1 MAKHYDI
8 AELSIYK
15 HNISRKQALSTSIL
29 DYKNT
34 FNMNQIFSLNQP
46 KDTNASAPVMLVTGG
61 AKRIGA
67 AIVRAAHEQGYRV
80 IIHCHH
86 SKQEANALADALNN
100 SRANSVVVVL
110 ADLAVVNNS
119 ETLQQFTRNIMQAF
133 GQLDVL
139 VHNASRFYPSPLGH
153 INLDQWDELFLTNAK
168 APLLL
173 SQALYPYLRTQQG
186 CIISLLDIHAH
197 NKPFGHYAVYNMA
210 KAAHRMMVQSLALDM
225 APDIRVNGVAPG
237 VNILPDA
244 DSDQALD
251 QQQQKSIVDSIPM
264 QRIGKPAEIAHSV
277 LYLAQASYVTGEIIT
292 VDGGRSLTLA
302 GGHI

>member
-1 MAKHYDI
+1 MTRTLK
-8 AELSIYK
+8 
-15 HNISRKQALSTSIL
+15 NIQTVTI
-29 DYKNT
+29 
-34 FNMNQIFSLNQP
+34 
-46 KDTNASAPVMLVTGG
+46 SAPVMLVTGS

-67 AIVRAAHEQGYRV
+67 AIVRAAHKQGYRV

-86 SKQEANALADALNN
+86 SMQEANALADELNDTRDH
-100 SRANSVVVVL
+100 SAVVIM

-119 ETLQQFTRNIMQAF
+119 ETLQQFTQNIMQVF

-139 VHNASRFYPSPLGH
+139 VHNASRFYPTPLGSIH
-153 INLDQWDELFLTNAK
+153 HDQWDELLLSNAK

-173 SQALYPYLRTQQG
+173 SQALYPYLKMQQG

-197 NKPFGHYAVYNMA
+197 NKPFANYTVYNMA

-225 APDIRVNGVAPG
+225 APEVRVNGVAPG

-251 QQQQKSIVDSIPM
+251 SEQQNKIISSIPM
-264 QRIGKPAEIAHSV
+264 QRIGTPADIAHSV
-277 LYLAQASYVTGEIIT
+277 LYLSQASYVTGEIIT
-292 VDGGRSLTLA
+292 VDGGRSLTLS
-302 GGHI
+302 GGH

>member
-1 MAKHYDI
+1 MNDPNVMSLPFI
-8 AELSIYK
+8 AST
-15 HNISRKQALSTSIL
+15 AL
-29 DYKNT
+29 
-34 FNMNQIFSLNQP
+34 LNN
-46 KDTNASAPVMLVTGG
+46 NAVMLVTGA

-67 AIVRAAHEQGYRV
+67 AIIKMAHASGYRV

-86 SKQEANALADALNN
+86 SEQDATLLANTLNQIRKN
-100 SRANSVVVVL
+100 SAAIVTT
-110 ADLAVVNNS
+110 DLAVVNDATS
-119 ETLQQFTRNIMQAF
+119 LTHFVQTIMSVF

-153 INLDQWDELFLTNAK
+153 IDLGQWDELFLTNAK

-173 SQALYPYLRTQQG
+173 SQALLPYLQAQHG

-197 NKPFGHYAVYNMA
+197 DKPFKHYTVYNMA

-225 APDIRVNGVAPG
+225 APTIRVNGVAPG
-237 VNILPDA
+237 VNILPEA

-251 QQQQKSIVDSIPM
+251 DRQQQSIIDSIPM
-264 QRIGKPAEIAHSV
+264 QRIGTPTDIAHCV
-277 LYLAQASYVTGEIIT
+277 LYLAQANYVTGEIIN

-302 GGHI
+302 GGSF

>member
-1 MAKHYDI
+1 MTQK
-8 AELSIYK
+8 L
-15 HNISRKQALSTSIL
+15 T
-29 DYKNT
+29 T
-34 FNMNQIFSLNQP
+34 TQP
-46 KDTNASAPVMLVTGG
+46 MTIPSPVMLVTGS

-67 AIVRAAHEQGYRV
+67 AIVRAAHRQGYRV

-86 SKQEANALADALNN
+86 SEQEAHALADELNDTWAH
-100 SRANSVVVVL
+100 SAVVII
-110 ADLAVVNNS
+110 ADLAVVNQRD
-119 ETLQQFTRNIMQAF
+119 TLKHLTQTIMQAF

-139 VHNASRFYPSPLGH
+139 VHNASRFYPTPLGS
-153 INLDQWDELFLTNAK
+153 INYDQWDELLLTNAK

-173 SQALYPYLRTQQG
+173 SQALYPYLKSQQG

-197 NKPFGHYAVYNMA
+197 DKPFANYTVYNMA

-225 APDIRVNGVAPG
+225 APEVRVNGVAPG

-251 QQQQKSIVDSIPM
+251 SQQQSKIISSIPM
-264 QRIGKPAEIAHSV
+264 QRIGIPAEIAHSV

-302 GGHI
+302 GGN

>member
-1 MAKHYDI
+1 MAKHYDNV
-8 AELSIYK
+8 ELSIYK
-15 HNISRKQALSTSIL
+15 HKISRKQALATSIL

-34 FNMNQIFSLNQP
+34 FNMNQEFSLNQP

-67 AIVRAAHEQGYRV
+67 AIVRAAHQQGYRV

-86 SKQEANALADALNN
+86 SKQEGTALANELNEN
-100 SRANSVVVVL
+100 RAGSAIVIV
-110 ADLAVVNNS
+110 ADLAIVNDS
-119 ETLQQFTRNIMQAF
+119 PALSQFIQNIIGSF

-139 VHNASRFYPSPLGH
+139 VHNASRFYPSPLGS
-153 INLDQWDELFLTNAK
+153 IENAQWDELFLTNAK

-186 CIISLLDIHAH
+186 CIISLLDIHAD
-197 NKPFGHYAVYNMA
+197 NRPFKNYAVYNMA

-225 APDIRVNGVAPG
+225 APNVRVNGVAPG
-237 VNILPDA
+237 VNILPEA
-244 DSDQALD
+244 NSDQALD
-251 QQQQKSIVDSIPM
+251 KQQQKIIVDSIPM

>member
-1 MAKHYDI
+1 MAKHYDNV
-8 AELSIYK
+8 ELNIYK
-15 HNISRKQALSTSIL
+15 HNISRKQALLTSIL

-34 FNMNQIFSLNQP
+34 FNMNQEFSLNQP

-86 SKQEANALADALNN
+86 SKQEANTLADALNQIRPD
-100 SRANSVVVVL
+100 SAVVVL
-110 ADLAVVNNS
+110 ADLAVINNS
-119 ETLQQFTRNIMQAF
+119 ETLQQFIRNIMQAF
-133 GQLDVL
+133 EQLDVL
-139 VHNASRFYPSPLGH
+139 IHNASRFYPTPLGH

-197 NKPFGHYAVYNMA
+197 DKPFKNYVVYNMA

-225 APDIRVNGVAPG
+225 APEVRVNGVAPG
-237 VNILPDA
+237 VNILPEA

-251 QQQQKSIVDSIPM
+251 PQQQKSIINSIPM
-264 QRIGKPAEIAHSV
+264 QRIGRPEEIAYSV
-277 LYLAQASYVTGEIIT
+277 LYLAHASYVTGEIIT

>member
-1 MAKHYDI
+1 
-8 AELSIYK
+8 
-15 HNISRKQALSTSIL
+15 
-29 DYKNT
+29 
-34 FNMNQIFSLNQP
+34 MNQEFGLNQP
-46 KDTNASAPVMLVTGG
+46 KDTNVSAPVMLVTGG

-86 SKQEANALADALNN
+86 SKQEANALADAMNN
-100 SRANSVVVVL
+100 SRADSAAVVL
-110 ADLAVVNNS
+110 ADLAVVNNN
-119 ETLQQFTRNIMQAF
+119 ETLQQFTLNIMRAF

-139 VHNASRFYPSPLGH
+139 VHNASRFYPTPLGH
-153 INLDQWDELFLTNAK
+153 INIEQWDELFLTNAK

-173 SQALYPYLRTQQG
+173 SQALYPYLRKQQG

-225 APDIRVNGVAPG
+225 APDVRVNGVAPG

-251 QQQQKSIVDSIPM
+251 QQQQKSIIDSIPM

-277 LYLAQASYVTGEIIT
+277 LYLVEASYVTGEIIT

-302 GGHI
+302 GGSY

>member
-1 MAKHYDI
+1 MTQTLK
-8 AELSIYK
+8 
-15 HNISRKQALSTSIL
+15 NIQTVTI
-29 DYKNT
+29 
-34 FNMNQIFSLNQP
+34 
-46 KDTNASAPVMLVTGG
+46 SAPVMLVTGS

-86 SKQEANALADALNN
+86 SMQEANALADELNDTRDH
-100 SRANSVVVVL
+100 SAVVIM

-119 ETLQQFTRNIMQAF
+119 ETLQQFTQNIMQVF

-139 VHNASRFYPSPLGH
+139 VHNASRFYPTPLGSIH
-153 INLDQWDELFLTNAK
+153 HDQWDELLLSNAK

-173 SQALYPYLRTQQG
+173 SQALYPYLKMQQG

-197 NKPFGHYAVYNMA
+197 DKPFANYTVYNMA

-225 APDIRVNGVAPG
+225 APEVRVNGVAPG

-244 DSDQALD
+244 DTDQALD
-251 QQQQKSIVDSIPM
+251 SEQQNKIISSIPM
-264 QRIGKPAEIAHSV
+264 QRIGTPADIAHSV
-277 LYLAQASYVTGEIIT
+277 LYLSQASYVTGEIIS

-302 GGHI
+302 GGC

>member
-1 MAKHYDI
+1 MAKHYVNV
-8 AELSIYK
+8 ELSIYK
-15 HNISRKQALSTSIL
+15 HNLSYKQVLSTSNL
-29 DYKNT
+29 DNKNT
-34 FNMNQIFSLNQP
+34 FNMNQEFSLSQP
-46 KDTNASAPVMLVTGG
+46 KDSNTSAPVMLITGG

-86 SKQEANALADALNN
+86 SEQEANALADALNKIRPD
-100 SRANSVVVVL
+100 SAVVVL
-110 ADLAVVNNS
+110 TDLAAVNNS
-119 ETLQQFTRNIMQAF
+119 ETLQQFTRNIIQAF

-153 INLDQWDELFLTNAK
+153 INHAQWDELFLTNAK

-173 SQALYPYLRTQQG
+173 SQALSPYLRTQQG

-197 NKPFGHYAVYNMA
+197 NKPFKEYAVYNMA

-225 APDIRVNGVAPG
+225 APEVRVNGVAPG
-237 VNILPDA
+237 VNILPEA

-251 QQQQKSIVDSIPM
+251 PQQQKSIIDSIPM
-264 QRIGKPAEIAHSV
+264 QRIGKPEEIAHSV
-277 LYLAQASYVTGEIIT
+277 LYLAHAHYVTGAIIT

-302 GGHI
+302 GGGV

>member
-1 MAKHYDI
+1 MTQTLK
-8 AELSIYK
+8 
-15 HNISRKQALSTSIL
+15 NI
-29 DYKNT
+29 
-34 FNMNQIFSLNQP
+34 QP
-46 KDTNASAPVMLVTGG
+46 VTISAPVMLVTGS

-67 AIVRAAHEQGYRV
+67 AIVRTAHKQGYRV

-86 SKQEANALADALNN
+86 SMQEANALADELNN
-100 SRANSVVVVL
+100 TRDHSAVVIM

-119 ETLQQFTRNIMQAF
+119 ETLQQFTQNIMQVF

-139 VHNASRFYPSPLGH
+139 VHNASRFYPTPLSN
-153 INLDQWDELFLTNAK
+153 INHDQWDELLLSNAK

-173 SQALYPYLRTQQG
+173 SQALYPYLKMQQG

-197 NKPFGHYAVYNMA
+197 NKPFANYTVYNMA

-225 APDIRVNGVAPG
+225 APEVRVNGVAPG

-251 QQQQKSIVDSIPM
+251 SEQQNKIISSIPM
-264 QRIGKPAEIAHSV
+264 QRIGTPADIAHSV
-277 LYLAQASYVTGEIIT
+277 LYLSQASYVTGEIIA
-292 VDGGRSLTLA
+292 VDGGRSLTLS
-302 GGHI
+302 GGH

>member
-8 AELSIYK
+8 AESSIYK
-15 HNISRKQALSTSIL
+15 QNISRKQALSTSIL

-86 SKQEANALADALNN
+86 SKQEANALADALNH
-100 SRANSVVVVL
+100 SRPDSAVVVL

-251 QQQQKSIVDSIPM
+251 QQQQKSIINSIPM
-264 QRIGKPAEIAHSV
+264 QRIGRPEEIAHSV
-277 LYLAQASYVTGEIIT
+277 LYLAHASYVTGEIIT